1 MTGLNYGYSHG
12 KGEAQDPTPQ
22 KGHYYYAVMTT
33 NLRTND
39 VLSENSYICK
49 YFSYAA

>member
-1 MTGLNYGYSHG
+1 MTGLDYGYSHG
-12 KGEAQDPTPQ
+12 KGEAQDLAPQ
-22 KGHYYYAVMTT
+22 KGHCYAIMTT

>member
-1 MTGLNYGYSHG
+1 MTGLDYGYSHG
-12 KGEAQDPTPQ
+12 KGEAQTSPH
-22 KGHYYYAVMTT
+22 KRVIAIMTT

>member
-22 KGHYYYAVMTT
+22 KGHYYYAIMTT

-49 YFSYAA
+49 YFSYAT